1 MTERPIIFSG
11 EMVRAILDGRK
22 TKTRRPITHVK
33 KILGGAVTE
42 FQESDTPGYDF
53 IMRDKRKCWNDLRKE
68 DLLRRCPFGQVGDR
82 LWVRETFC
90 LEHQVERDD
99 LPPFDDGRPIRWE
112 FAGMESDPEGADMW
126 VQPHYRAT
134 DPTPELAYE
143 DSDGEPT
150 VRWKPSIHMPRWA
163 SRITLEI
170 TEIRVE
176 RVQEITEKEAKAEGA
191 RKFTNLPPDPSL
203 YPYGNEPRWSME
215 EPKSVRECLGSARYA
230 FANLWERLYAKKGLG
245 WYANPWVWVLTF
257 RRVEGC

>member
-1 MTERPIIFSG
+1 MTDRPIIFSG
-11 EMVRAILDGRK
+11 EMVRAILEGRK
-22 TKTRRPITHVK
+22 TQTRRPVIRYGNSSVK
-33 KILGGAVTE
+33 RVLGPTKDG
-42 FQESDTPGYDF
+42 FFDF
-53 IMRDKRKCWNDLRKE
+53 IFPEERGSSKDGIGHLVK
-68 DLLRRCPFGQVGDR
+68 CPFGQVGDR

-112 FAGMESDPEGADMW
+112 YEGAECDPEGADTW
-126 VQPHYRAT
+126 LQPHYRAT
-134 DPTPELAYE
+134 DPPPELAYE

-176 RVQEITEKEAKAEGA
+176 RLQEITEEGARAEGA

-245 WYANPWVWVLTF
+245 WYANPWVWVITF
-257 RRVEGC
+257 RRVEG

>member
-1 MTERPIIFSG
+1 MRPILFTD
-11 EMVRAILDGRK
+11 EMVRAVLDGRK
-22 TKTRRPITHVK
+22 VQTRRPLKPQPEKLIFDEMTAS
-33 KILGGAVTE
+33 LLPPL
-42 FQESDTPGYDF
+42 SD
-53 IMRDKRKCWNDLRKE
+53 
-68 DLLRRCPFGQVGDR
+68 CPFGQVGDR

-90 LEHQVERDD
+90 LEHQVEKDQ
-99 LPPFDDGRPIRWE
+99 LPPFDDSRPIRWE
-112 FAGMESDPEGADMW
+112 YEGMESDPEGADRW
-126 VQPHYRAT
+126 IQPHYRAT
-134 DPTPELAYE
+134 DPTPELAYG

-170 TEIRVE
+170 TEIRIE
-176 RVQEITEKEAKAEGA
+176 RLQEITEEDVRAEGA

-215 EPKSVRECLGSARYA
+215 DPRSTRECLGSGRYA

-245 WYANPWVWVLTF
+245 WYANPWVWVIGF

>member
-1 MTERPIIFSG
+1 MKSILFSG

-22 TKTRRPITHVK
+22 TKTRRPLTPQPDSVHD
-33 KILGGAVTE
+33 GA
-42 FQESDTPGYDF
+42 PYWN
-53 IMRDKRKCWNDLRKE
+53 IWKRGNLAPLK
-68 DLLRRCPFGQVGDR
+68 CPFGKVGDR

-90 LEHQVERDD
+90 LEHQVESDQP
-99 LPPFDDGRPIRWE
+99 PPFTGGRPIRWE

-134 DPTPELAYE
+134 EPTPELDYE

-170 TEIRVE
+170 TDVRIE
-176 RVQEITEKEAKAEGA
+176 RLQEITEEEARAEGA
-191 RKFTNLPPDPSL
+191 REFPDLPSIH
-203 YPYGNEPRWSME
+203 PYGQDPRWSME
-215 EPKSVRECLGSARYA
+215 EPKSTRECLGSARYA